1 MSRFHVC
8 FQKDAMQCGI
18 ACLQMICVHY
28 GKKYSQDFLS
38 NICYATTEVYKSAGK
53 TLNNKDTDNG
63 IL

>member
-28 GKKYSQDFLS
+28 GKKYRR
-38 NICYATTEVYKSAGK
+38 ICK
-53 TLNNKDTDNG
+53 TLCLSPNRKES
-63 IL
+63 I